1 MIEVDKLIAS
11 ALKER
16 NEVKIA
22 AYRAIKTAEMN
33 YKTAKNAKPLD
44 EAAEIQIIKKLVTQ
58 REESANI
65 YKENNRM
72 ELAEREEA
80 EIKYLKELL
89 PPEVSQDDII
99 VAVLAWIADES
110 NGETIPKARMGEA
123 IKAVKAKFPTAD
135 GKLIADCVKGKL
147 A

>member
-1 MIEVDKLIAS
+1 MIKVDKLIAS

-99 VAVLAWIADES
+99 AAVLAWIATES

-135 GKLIADCVKGKL
+135 GKLVADCVKEKL

>member
-72 ELAEREEA
+72 ELAEREEE

-99 VAVLAWIADES
+99 AAVLAWIATES

-135 GKLIADCVKGKL
+135 GKLVADCVKEKL
-147 A
+147 T

>member
-16 NEVKIA
+16 NKVKTA

-44 EAAEIQIIKKLVTQ
+44 DAAEIQIIKKLVTQ

-65 YKENNRM
+65 YKENDRP

-99 VAVLAWIADES
+99 AAVIAWAVAES

-135 GKLIADCVKGKL
+135 GKLVADCVKEKL

>member
-1 MIEVDKLIAS
+1 MVEVDKLIAG

-16 NEVKIA
+16 NEVKTA

-44 EAAEIQIIKKLVTQ
+44 DAAEIQIIKKLVTQ

-65 YKENNRM
+65 YKENNRP

-99 VAVLAWIADES
+99 AAVIAWAVAES

-135 GKLIADCVKGKL
+135 GKLVADCVKERL

>member
-1 MIEVDKLIAS
+1 MIEVDKLIAG

-16 NEVKIA
+16 NEVKTA

-44 EAAEIQIIKKLVTQ
+44 DAAEIQIIKKLVTQ

-65 YKENNRM
+65 YRENNRP
-72 ELAEREEA
+72 ELAKREEA

-89 PPEVSQDDII
+89 PP
-99 VAVLAWIADES
+99 
-110 NGETIPKARMGEA
+110 
-123 IKAVKAKFPTAD
+123 
-135 GKLIADCVKGKL
+135 
-147 A
+147 

>member
-1 MIEVDKLIAS
+1 MIEVNKLIAS

-99 VAVLAWIADES
+99 AAVLAWIATES

-135 GKLIADCVKGKL
+135 GKLVADCVKEKL

>member
-22 AYRAIKTAEMN
+22 AYRAIKTAEIN

-99 VAVLAWIADES
+99 AAVLAWIAAES
-110 NGETIPKARMGEA
+110 NGETIPKNRMGEA

-135 GKLIADCVKGKL
+135 GKLVADCVKEKL

>member
-16 NEVKIA
+16 NEVKTA

-44 EAAEIQIIKKLVTQ
+44 DAAEIQIIKKLVTQ

-65 YKENNRM
+65 YKENSRL

-99 VAVLAWIADES
+99 AAVIAWAVAES

-135 GKLIADCVKGKL
+135 GKLVADCVKERL

>member
-1 MIEVDKLIAS
+1 MIEVDKLIAG

-16 NEVKIA
+16 NEVKTA

-44 EAAEIQIIKKLVTQ
+44 DAAEIQIIKKLVTQ

-65 YKENNRM
+65 YKENNRP

-99 VAVLAWIADES
+99 AAVIAWAVAES

-135 GKLIADCVKGKL
+135 GKLVADCVKEKL

>member
-1 MIEVDKLIAS
+1 MIEVDKLIAG

-16 NEVKIA
+16 NEVKTA

-44 EAAEIQIIKKLVTQ
+44 DAAEIQIIKKLVTQ

-65 YKENNRM
+65 YKENNRP

-99 VAVLAWIADES
+99 AAVIAWAVAES

-123 IKAVKAKFPTAD
+123 IKAVKTKFPTAD
-135 GKLIADCVKGKL
+135 GKLVADCVKERL

>member
-16 NEVKIA
+16 NEVKTA

-44 EAAEIQIIKKLVTQ
+44 DAAEIQIIKKLVTQ

-65 YKENNRM
+65 YKENNRP

-99 VAVLAWIADES
+99 AAVIAWAVAES

-135 GKLIADCVKGKL
+135 GKLVADCVKEKL

>member
-1 MIEVDKLIAS
+1 MLNIDILIAN

-16 NEVKIA
+16 NEIKTA

-58 REESANI
+58 REESASI
-65 YKENNRM
+65 YRENGRP

-80 EIKYLKELL
+80 EIAYLKEML
-89 PPEVSQDDII
+89 PPEVSKDDII
-99 VAVLAWIADES
+99 AAVLAWAVAES
-110 NGETIPKARMGEA
+110 NGETIPKNRMGEA
-123 IKAVKAKFPTAD
+123 IKAIKAKFPTAD
-135 GKLIADCVKGKL
+135 GKIVADSVKEKL
-147 A
+147 E

>member
-44 EAAEIQIIKKLVTQ
+44 DAAEIQIIKKLVSQ

-65 YKENNRM
+65 YKENNRP

-99 VAVLAWIADES
+99 AAVIAWAVAES
-110 NGETIPKARMGEA
+110 NGETIPKARMGEV

-135 GKLIADCVKGKL
+135 GKLVADCVKEKL

>member
-16 NEVKIA
+16 NEVKTA

-44 EAAEIQIIKKLVTQ
+44 DAAEIQIIKKLVTQ

-65 YKENNRM
+65 YKENDRP

-99 VAVLAWIADES
+99 AAVIAWAVAES

-135 GKLIADCVKGKL
+135 GKLVADCVKERL

>member
-33 YKTAKNAKPLD
+33 YTTVKNAQPLD

-99 VAVLAWIADES
+99 AAVLAWIAAES

-135 GKLIADCVKGKL
+135 GKLVADCVKEKL

>member
-65 YKENNRM
+65 YKENSRS

-99 VAVLAWIADES
+99 AAVLAWITTES

-135 GKLIADCVKGKL
+135 GKLVADCVKERL

>member
-1 MIEVDKLIAS
+1 MIEVDKLIAG

-16 NEVKIA
+16 NEVKTA

-44 EAAEIQIIKKLVTQ
+44 DAAEIQIIKKLVTQ
-58 REESANI
+58 REESASI
-65 YKENNRM
+65 YKENDRP

-99 VAVLAWIADES
+99 AAVIAWAVAES

-135 GKLIADCVKGKL
+135 GKLVADCVKERL

>member
-44 EAAEIQIIKKLVTQ
+44 EVAEIQIIKKLVTQ

-99 VAVLAWIADES
+99 AAVLAWIAAES
-110 NGETIPKARMGEA
+110 NGEIIPKARMGEA

-135 GKLIADCVKGKL
+135 GKLVADCVKEKL

>member
-65 YKENNRM
+65 YKENNRS

-99 VAVLAWIADES
+99 AAVLAWIAAES
-110 NGETIPKARMGEA
+110 NGETIPKNRMGEA

-135 GKLIADCVKGKL
+135 GKLVADCVKEKL

>member
-22 AYRAIKTAEMN
+22 AYRAIKTAEIN

-99 VAVLAWIADES
+99 AAVLAWIAAES

-135 GKLIADCVKGKL
+135 GKLVADL
-147 A
+147 EMESA

>member
-44 EAAEIQIIKKLVTQ
+44 DAAEIQIIKKLVTQ

-65 YKENNRM
+65 YKENNRP

-99 VAVLAWIADES
+99 AAVIAWAVAES

-135 GKLIADCVKGKL
+135 GKLVADCVKERL
-147 A
+147 V

>member
-1 MIEVDKLIAS
+1 MIEVDKLIAG

-16 NEVKIA
+16 NEVKTA

-44 EAAEIQIIKKLVTQ
+44 DAAEIQIIKKLVTQ

-65 YKENNRM
+65 YRENNRP
-72 ELAEREEA
+72 ELAKREEA

-99 VAVLAWIADES
+99 AAVIAWAVAES

-135 GKLIADCVKGKL
+135 GKLVADCVKERL

>member
-1 MIEVDKLIAS
+1 MIEVDKLIAG

-16 NEVKIA
+16 NEVKTA

-44 EAAEIQIIKKLVTQ
+44 DAAEIQIIKKLVTQ

-65 YKENNRM
+65 YKENNRP

-89 PPEVSQDDII
+89 PPEVSQDDI
-99 VAVLAWIADES
+99 VAAVIAWAVAES

-135 GKLIADCVKGKL
+135 GKLVADCVKERL

>member
-1 MIEVDKLIAS
+1 MIEVDKLIAG

-44 EAAEIQIIKKLVTQ
+44 DAAEIQIIKKLVTQ
-58 REESANI
+58 RVESANI
-65 YKENNRM
+65 YRENNRP
-72 ELAEREEA
+72 ELVEREEA
-80 EIKYLKELL
+80 EITYLKELL

-99 VAVLAWIADES
+99 AAVIAWAVAES
-110 NGETIPKARMGEA
+110 NGETIPKARMGEV
-123 IKAVKAKFPTAD
+123 IKAVKTKFPTAD
-135 GKLIADCVKGKL
+135 GKLVADCVKERL

>member
-1 MIEVDKLIAS
+1 MIEVDKLIAG

-16 NEVKIA
+16 NEVKVA

-44 EAAEIQIIKKLVTQ
+44 DAAEIQIIKKLVTQ

-65 YKENNRM
+65 YRENNRP
-72 ELAEREEA
+72 ELEEREEA

-99 VAVLAWIADES
+99 AAVIAWAVAES

-135 GKLIADCVKGKL
+135 GKLVADCVKEKL

>member
-22 AYRAIKTAEMN
+22 AYRAIKTAEIN

-72 ELAEREEA
+72 ELAEREEV

-99 VAVLAWIADES
+99 AAVLAWIAAES

-135 GKLIADCVKGKL
+135 GKLVADCVKEKL

>member
-1 MIEVDKLIAS
+1 MIEVDKLIAG

-16 NEVKIA
+16 NEVKVA

-44 EAAEIQIIKKLVTQ
+44 DAAEIQIIKKLVTQ

-65 YKENNRM
+65 YRENNRP

-99 VAVLAWIADES
+99 AAVIAWAVAES
-110 NGETIPKARMGEA
+110 NGETIPKARMGEV

-135 GKLIADCVKGKL
+135 GKLVADCVKEKL